1 MSTTVDHTK
10 RRALG
15 KGLESLLPRV
25 APPAPA
31 VAKESVPEPAQ
42 ESGKPREI
50 AVELIDKN
58 PFQTR
63 SHFDEQQLAELAAS
77 IAATGVVQPVLLRPL
92 PNGRFQLIAG
102 ETALARV
109 TEGRQGL
116 RSGDSPPGIR

>member
-25 APPAPA
+25 ASPAPP

-63 SHFDEQQLAELAAS
+63 SHFDEQQLAELAAPLQRRVS
-77 IAATGVVQPVLLRPL
+77 CNRCFFVPCRTGAF
-92 PNGRFQLIAG
+92 N
-102 ETALARV
+102 
-109 TEGRQGL
+109 
-116 RSGDSPPGIR
+116 